1 MTRFQDAVVGDKV
14 YCRKKGP
21 GTIYRIDNDKLYPL
35 IVDFSSGLKV
45 RYTLE
50 GKILQDDHEAMLF
63 YRDNTSNYLEERP
76 GLKASMLPI
85 DTKLILEMTSLKA
98 SILPTD
104 TKLILE
110 INSFIFTRYHFAGFE
125 DGKPHVWNGSKTS
138 FSASRKI
145 PIHYPAYLGGDLE
158 IDGVKYLKG
167 TRIGVQ

>member
-35 IVDFSSGLKV
+35 IVDFSSSLKV

-76 GLKASMLPI
+76 SLKASMLPI
-85 DTKLILEMTSLKA
+85 DTKLILEIT
-98 SILPTD
+98 
-104 TKLILE
+104 
-110 INSFIFTRYHFAGFE
+110 SFIFTRYHFAGFE
-125 DGKPHVWNGSKTS
+125 DGKPHVWNCSKTS